1 VQNVEMLGETAL
13 DAARTATDGNDPGD
27 IARCAAELS
36 DAVIDCTTGEAEPA
50 ASDAGSLLCS
60 IGADAEVPLPRL
72 LAEAEAL
79 FALEF
84 DRLVRGSEFPNLSLA
99 HARNVLRHL
108 GEEPRRA
115 SAIVADCGVSKQ
127 ALSQQI
133 ALLAHDGLLTVHADP
148 CDARARLLTLTPK
161 GVDAQHLVH
170 RLFRQIEDD
179 WAADLG
185 VDGLAAFR
193 RALLTLLAR
202 RPVTGC

>member
-1 VQNVEMLGETAL
+1 MHDIRFIRDSPDAFDKGLQRRGLAPQSAEIL
-13 DAARTATDGNDPGD
+13 D
-27 IARCAAELS
+27 
-36 DAVIDCTTGEAEPA
+36 V
-50 ASDAGSLLCS
+50 
-60 IGADAEVPLPRL
+60 
-72 LAEAEAL
+72 
-79 FALEF
+79 
-84 DRLVRGSEFPNLSLA
+84 DRR
-99 HARNVLRHL
+99 
-108 GEEPRRA
+108 RRA
-115 SAIVADCGVSKQ
+115 AISESEGIQARRK

-202 RPVTGC
+202 RPATGC